1 MGYRVKFVYNSP
13 MQSSPLGSFTRF
25 LFGFTLLISISFG
38 VTFAVQK
45 VAAGQDA
52 AKQQAAA
59 AAAMVKQIK

>member
-1 MGYRVKFVYNSP
+1 

-45 VAAGQDA
+45 YATGKDA
-52 AKQQAAA
+52 AKQKAAA
-59 AAAMVKQIK
+59 AAAMLKQAK